1 MSTDRLPWH
10 AGAVQSQQPSQRR
23 LCRLVMHI
31 NNVQR
36 AYRRCRKNRTNNCTL
51 WVKKRYDYTLA
62 RDFAKL
68 SDTDRSSN
76 SFNVGVSSKFGTNAS
91 FKIQSYILN
100 ISLQYL
106 VKYFALFDQQW
117 PTTSVFAPRYNYTY
131 SRLTCSCPDV
141 LRAAG
146 AWCML
151 WLRRTRRA
159 LYIARLWF
167 SADSICSWQILTK
180 SFVASDQS
188 IRYRPTFRRYFYKFN
203 LK

>member
-62 RDFAKL
+62 RDFAKR

-76 SFNVGVSSKFGTNAS
+76 SFNAGVSSINLGQTHRSRSNHTS
-91 FKIQSYILN
+91 WTSRYNILLN
-100 ISLQYL
+100 ISHFLTSSGQPRPFSRHAIITRIHVLHAVVRTYC
-106 VKYFALFDQQW
+106 VPQALG
-117 PTTSVFAPRYNYTY
+117 
-131 SRLTCSCPDV
+131 SCCD
-141 LRAAG
+141 
-146 AWCML
+146 
-151 WLRRTRRA
+151 
-159 LYIARLWF
+159 
-167 SADSICSWQILTK
+167 
-180 SFVASDQS
+180 
-188 IRYRPTFRRYFYKFN
+188 
-203 LK
+203 